1 MALPETQ
8 VQETSEILKEIRE
21 AAKKKKTNKFSGVT
35 KAKKMTLKKREEV
48 KKAASH
54 RKI

>member
-8 VQETSEILKEIRE
+8 VHETSEILKEIRE
-21 AAKKKKTNKFSGVT
+21 AAKKKNPKFSGVT
-35 KAKKMTLKKREEV
+35 KAKEMTLKKREEV

>member
-8 VQETSEILKEIRE
+8 VHETSEILKQIRE
-21 AAKKKKTNKFSGVT
+21 AAKKKTKTKFSGVT
-35 KAKKMTLKKREEV
+35 KAKKMSLKKREEV